1 MAYKLG
7 SVGIKGSLLK
17 LINNM
22 YNDCNYIIKSG
33 GEFSNPIGSSLGVKQ
48 GCNLSPLLFN
58 IFINDIHQIFNN
70 ACCPISINNQNISS
84 LSFADDLVILSET
97 EAGLKNSLKCL
108 ENYCNEWGLKVNAK
122 KTKVMIFNKSFTKKI
137 KSLNFSMDGAKIETT
152 NSYCYL
158 GIEMS
163 NTGSFHKATDAL
175 YNKSLRA
182 LFSLYSA
189 ISIHSDEPN
198 SKLYLKLFDSLIK
211 PILLYG
217 CEVWG
222 PQITKTN
229 NIISK
234 FVNKFYKTVLGV
246 PRYTSTTGIHIE
258 LGRFSIDVN
267 VHASMLKY
275 WARLITLPTS
285 RLVSNCYWSL
295 FNNPNNTDPWVK
307 SIKEIIFA
315 SGQYH
320 VWHNQKQLGISE
332 PKFIRKHIS
341 YMSQN
346 LKDQFIQKATMKMN
360 SESKLVLFK
369 NAKNTLSLS
378 KYMSVI
384 NNREKRRL
392 ISKLRLGVLPLEIE
406 KGRRSNLIRNDRHCK
421 LCHTEQ
427 VEDETHFLLT
437 CPSLAQYRQPFIT
450 SILELQPHFANKNS
464 HQKINYL
471 YFNESVPTN
480 ILVISSNLLYK
491 LNNARDALN
500 S

>member
-1 MAYKLG
+1 
-7 SVGIKGSLLK
+7 
-17 LINNM
+17 M
-22 YNDCNYIIKSG
+22 Y
-33 GEFSNPIGSSLGVKQ
+33 
-48 GCNLSPLLFN
+48 
-58 IFINDIHQIFNN
+58 
-70 ACCPISINNQNISS
+70 
-84 LSFADDLVILSET
+84 
-97 EAGLKNSLKCL
+97 
-108 ENYCNEWGLKVNAK
+108 
-122 KTKVMIFNKSFTKKI
+122 
-137 KSLNFSMDGAKIETT
+137 
-152 NSYCYL
+152 
-158 GIEMS
+158 
-163 NTGSFHKATDAL
+163 
-175 YNKSLRA
+175 LR
-182 LFSLYSA
+182 
-189 ISIHSDEPN
+189 
-198 SKLYLKLFDSLIK
+198 LFDSLIK